1 MALNPR
7 FNISIQFEEG
17 QEEWVELMKQE
28 FKDRLIQGRYDYF
41 TIIEEAK
48 ENMVVSFVPSKYLS
62 QNEFVESFEKNVLE
76 PARKA
81 AGLKQA

>member
-7 FNISIQFEEG
+7 FKISIQFEEG
-17 QEEWVELMKQE
+17 QEESVEIMKQE
-28 FKDRLIQGRYDYF
+28 FKTRLIKGNYDYF
-41 TIIEEAK
+41 AIIDEAK
-48 ENMVVSFVPSKYLS
+48 DNMVISFIPSRYVSQK
-62 QNEFVESFEKNVLE
+62 EFLDSFKKNVLE